1 MKRGGH
7 YNFFRYYDPD
17 AGRFVNQDP
26 IGLEGGYNLYWF
38 AFNIQEWIDPLGLAR
53 SRRLLRIPG
62 LVGNRPLS
70 QLTHNQIYNAFKKV
84 GIKLSNHAIL
94 RLKDIRT
101 AKLGF
106 KTPNDIMRIFNQK
119 GTFDAG
125 KGDVGKSCN
134 GLEAIINPK
143 TGVTITIRPAAKA
156 RN

>member
-1 MKRGGH
+1 M
-7 YNFFRYYDPD
+7 
-17 AGRFVNQDP
+17 
-26 IGLEGGYNLYWF
+26 
-38 AFNIQEWIDPLGLAR
+38 
-53 SRRLLRIPG
+53 
-62 LVGNRPLS
+62 VGNRPLS

-84 GIKLSNHAIL
+84 GIKLRNHAIS

-125 KGDVGKSCN
+125 VGDFGESCN
-134 GLEAIINPK
+134 GLEDIINPK
-143 TGVTITIRPAAKA
+143 TGVIITIRPAVKS

>member
-1 MKRGGH
+1 M
-7 YNFFRYYDPD
+7 
-17 AGRFVNQDP
+17 GRFVNQDP
-26 IGLEGGYNLYWF
+26 IGPEGGYNLYWF

-62 LVGNRPLS
+62 LVGNRPLI

-84 GIKLSNHAIL
+84 GIKLRNHVIS

-125 KGDVGKSCN
+125 KGDVGKYCN

-143 TGVTITIRPAAKA
+143 TGVIITIRPAAKS